1 MGFQFHTGSIKSND
15 IYVYRQIYKTFQF
28 HTGSIK
34 SENWAGLG
42 TFLWGFQFHTGSIK
56 SYLDRRTGDVI
67 MQGFNSILVRLKELN
82 SQTKFLTG
90 TKFQFHTGSI
100 KSETQSLIPLPGK

>member
-1 MGFQFHTGSIKSND
+1 MGNEVK
-15 IYVYRQIYKTFQF
+15 REEFQF

-56 SYLDRRTGDVI
+56 SPQYQTDSDR
-67 MQGFNSILVRLKELN
+67 
-82 SQTKFLTG
+82 
-90 TKFQFHTGSI
+90 
-100 KSETQSLIPLPGK
+100 